1 MPARARGPGFASAR
15 RAWIGWREGRAR
27 WRKVR
32 AEETLLATRGDDLRA
47 AAASRAA
54 VRACVDRLIA
64 AGRLPEPEAGADAGD
79 AAVQPASA
87 STT

>member
-1 MPARARGPGFASAR
+1 MRLVAAPLGGL
-15 RAWIGWREGRAR
+15 AWIGWREGRAR

-32 AEETLLATRGDDLRA
+32 AEEALLATRGDDLRT

-64 AGRLPEPEAGADAGD
+64 AGRAPEPDAADAT
-79 AAVQPASA
+79 VQPASA